1 MVVNLYIGLE
11 KTPAELDE
19 IVEYEM
25 DSEDEEFLASINSPQ
40 KQKSQPDK
48 KSMLVTEDNFEKLVD
63 ILEKEAFSKIYKVW
77 FC

>member
-1 MVVNLYIGLE
+1 
-11 KTPAELDE
+11 
-19 IVEYEM
+19 M

-48 KSMLVTEDNFEKLVD
+48 KSVLVTEDNFEKLVD